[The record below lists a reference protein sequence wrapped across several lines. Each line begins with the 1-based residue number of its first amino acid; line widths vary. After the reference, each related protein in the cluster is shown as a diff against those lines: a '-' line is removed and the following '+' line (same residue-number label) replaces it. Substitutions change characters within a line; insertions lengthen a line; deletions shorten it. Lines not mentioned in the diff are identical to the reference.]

1 MNGPGEGT
9 NPDEMLLGAA
19 ATCFVITYAA
29 MLERANIEKESLT
42 LSSEAR
48 VDVTKNVFTFKEIL
62 HRPTV
67 ILKKQ
72 SDQERA
78 KKFAYQAE
86 KSCMISKALAGN
98 VKVVVEPVVQVSN

>member
-48 VDVTKNVFTFKEIL
+48 VDVTKKCVY
-62 HRPTV
+62 V
-67 ILKKQ
+67 
-72 SDQERA
+72 
-78 KKFAYQAE
+78 
-86 KSCMISKALAGN
+86 
-98 VKVVVEPVVQVSN
+98 